1 MAIPSRPTLVAAEP
15 GRCINKEDTQ
25 SEGQSCSLPLRSH
38 PWLWSLC
45 VFLQMNL
52 FLFCAMCARPIKI
65 SSSASRVGKGRCKKK
80 KEKRQTSLLSPP
92 PQPLAALS
100 EPSSY
105 FSPAEDAAIHPDFHA
120 HTHSRARA
128 HTQLVSCPSSILRF
142 PPSGCGCCFMHGGS
156 STSPWLHY
164 ERETEVGWKEAAAQE
179 LTMWRV
185 EEVRLTEVR
194 MKGAPVCCVKPFL
207 PPSPSPP

>member
-1 MAIPSRPTLVAAEP
+1 
-15 GRCINKEDTQ
+15 
-25 SEGQSCSLPLRSH
+25 
-38 PWLWSLC
+38 
-45 VFLQMNL
+45 
-52 FLFCAMCARPIKI
+52 MCARPIKI

-80 KEKRQTSLLSPP
+80 EGEEADLLIVS
-92 PQPLAALS
+92 
-100 EPSSY
+100 PSSATRCTSQSLPPI
-105 FSPAEDAAIHPDFHA
+105 FLPPRTRQFIPTFTRT
-120 HTHSRARA
+120 HTHARA

-142 PPSGCGCCFMHGGS
+142 LPSGCGCCFMHGGS